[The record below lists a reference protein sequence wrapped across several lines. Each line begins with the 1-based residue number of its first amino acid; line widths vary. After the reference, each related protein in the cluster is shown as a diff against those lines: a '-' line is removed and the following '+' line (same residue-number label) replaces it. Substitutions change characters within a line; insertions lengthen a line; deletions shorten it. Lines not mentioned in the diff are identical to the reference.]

1 MAILNDTKH
10 ETFAQGLAQGM
21 TADAAYQAAGYKPN
35 DGNACRLKGNERV
48 RARVRELAD
57 DAAER
62 AAKTLDDIIAEYERI
77 AFTGMSRFISIDD
90 DGLPR
95 IDLSKCTP
103 RDMDLLAEVQPT
115 VRKVK
120 GQEGVELHSVK
131 IRPLDRLKALEK
143 LGMHLGMGDK
153 SANQTTDRLA
163 DAIRAISQKGS
174 AAPMRKP
181 KHHIK

>member
-1 MAILNDTKH
+1 MGVLKNIKH
-10 ETFAQGLAQGM
+10 ENFAQGIAKGM

-77 AFTGMSRFISIDD
+77 AFTGMSRFISIGD

-95 IDLSKCTP
+95 INLSKCTP
-103 RDMDLLAEVQPT
+103 EDMDLLAEVQPT

-120 GQEGVELHSVK
+120 GQMGVELHSVK

-153 SANQTTDRLA
+153 SANQSTDRLA
-163 DAIRAISQKGS
+163 DALREISKRGS
-174 AAPMRKP
+174 MAPMRKL
-181 KHHIK
+181 KNRGK